1 MKPRPRPLVL
11 LGRSLVGEGP
21 RDGTRRKG
29 DMGGRVCSGMVRDA
43 TRVHLVGFAWVLG
56 VAVILLLL
64 LFPVVGRRIATRDLP
79 IYFITFAVVP
89 IVLWAFPPFVR
100 AVARSTYR
108 AHRAMAGKGGFYVRV
123 PKPREVRFR
132 DPVLLT
138 IDTFAIDLFAISE
151 DL

>member
-1 MKPRPRPLVL
+1 MNPQPRGSRTPWMAEVGGDSR
-11 LGRSLVGEGP
+11 GRG
-21 RDGTRRKG
+21 RRKRH
-29 DMGGRVCSGMVRDA
+29 MVGGVCSCMFRDA

-79 IYFITFAVVP
+79 IYFITVAVVP

-108 AHRAMAGKGGFYVRV
+108 AHRAVAGKGGVFVGV
-123 PKPREVRFR
+123 PQPRHARFSGTALS
-132 DPVLLT
+132 VVGT
-138 IDTFAIDLFAISE
+138 SWH
-151 DL
+151 